1 MKDFLKFHLRHNFL
15 LEKEIKKIDSYFQL
29 DSLAEKQNKAFL
41 KVINAAKKTAFY
53 SKFYERN
60 GIDIHQIHS
69 LEDLEKL
76 PILQKKHIKENPL
89 AFLSKTKN

>member
-53 SKFYERN
+53 PEFYERN